1 MKVDQGRVQFFAGG
15 GKWICYNSVFTL
27 VGWAGGLHEVQTYK
41 NHPEDFLEHNLL
53 KNPHFQRFWWRWG
66 SGSGGWLGCNN
77 SQGRKVFFTLFLV
90 FHHILLFVLVII
102 VPWIVLIFSFSST
115 CFFLTENLRQGS
127 FTQMTLMPTI
137 DLLSHLSWC
146 RPANILQWLEV
157 PPVDGDRWEVIFN
170 LRWSRTKKPGFIW
183 ESFPKCVNPPTHIWE
198 NFPK

>member
-15 GKWICYNSVFTL
+15 GKWICDNSVFTL

-102 VPWIVLIFSFSST
+102 VLWLVLIF
-115 CFFLTENLRQGS
+115 FL
-127 FTQMTLMPTI
+127 
-137 DLLSHLSWC
+137 LLHMLF
-146 RPANILQWLEV
+146 PH
-157 PPVDGDRWEVIFN
+157 
-170 LRWSRTKKPGFIW
+170 W
-183 ESFPKCVNPPTHIWE
+183 ESETRQLHTNDLDADNRHAITSVLMQASKYSAVSGGSPGGRW
-198 NFPK
+198 